1 MASKNS
7 NYNIVVGVDF
17 QKNEVQK
24 TLDELIKGLDKKVP
38 LDVSV
43 PNGKQVAS
51 TMDEIS
57 SATKKASDSGN
68 DLNLTFNVANEL
80 FQKSTQIIMDMV
92 GQVYELDTAL
102 TEFKKVSD
110 LSGDALNDYVS
121 QLSAMGGEVARPGKP
136 NRSEPVCTDGKCA

>member
-1 MASKNS
+1 MAS
-7 NYNIVVGVDF
+7 NYSIIVDVDF
-17 QKNEVQK
+17 QKGKVEQKLSDVVQNLNSLTK
-24 TLDELIKGLDKKVP
+24 AK
-38 LDVSV
+38 
-43 PNGKQVAS
+43 
-51 TMDEIS
+51 
-57 SATKKASDSGN
+57 KKAASAGD

-80 FQKSTQIIMDMV
+80 FQKSTQIITDMA

-121 QLSAMGGEVARPGKP
+121 QLSAMGGEVARTGKP

>member
-38 LDVSV
+38 LDVSA

-110 LSGDALNDYVS
+110 LSGDALKGYGG
-121 QLSAMGGEVARPGKP
+121 QLRPMGEEVARPRKP
-136 NRSEPVCTDGKCA
+136 TRSEPVCTDGKCA

>member
-7 NYNIVVGVDF
+7 NYNIIVGVDF

-80 FQKSTQIIMDMV
+80 FQKSTQIITDMV
-92 GQVYELDTAL
+92 SQVYELDTAL

-110 LSGDALNDYVS
+110 LSGDSLNDYVD
-121 QLSAMGGEVARPGKP
+121 QLSVMGGEVARTGKP
-136 NRSEPVCTDGKCA
+136 NRSEPACTDGKCA

>member
-7 NYNIVVGVDF
+7 NYNIIVGVDF

-24 TLDELIKGLDKKVP
+24 TLDELIKRLDKKVP

-80 FQKSTQIIMDMV
+80 FQKSTQIIMGMV

-110 LSGDALNDYVS
+110 LSGNALNDYVS
-121 QLSAMGGEVARPGKP
+121 QLSAMGGEVARTGKP

>member
-7 NYNIVVGVDF
+7 NSNILVGVDL

-80 FQKSTQIIMDMV
+80 FQKSTQIITDMV

-110 LSGDALNDYVS
+110 LSGDSLNDYVD
-121 QLSAMGGEVARPGKP
+121 QLSVMGGEVARTGKP
-136 NRSEPVCTDGKCA
+136 DRSEPVCTDGKCA

>member
-7 NYNIVVGVDF
+7 NYNIIVGVDF

-80 FQKSTQIIMDMV
+80 FQKSTQIITDMV
-92 GQVYELDTAL
+92 SQVYELDTAL

-110 LSGDALNDYVS
+110 LSGDSLNDYVD
-121 QLSAMGGEVARPGKP
+121 QLSVMGGEVARTGKL